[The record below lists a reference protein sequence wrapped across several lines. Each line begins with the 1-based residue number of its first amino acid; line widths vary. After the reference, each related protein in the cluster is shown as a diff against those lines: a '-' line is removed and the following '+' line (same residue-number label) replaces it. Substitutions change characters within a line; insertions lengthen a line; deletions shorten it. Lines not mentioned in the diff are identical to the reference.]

1 MYDAFYRMHKAYH
14 SKYSYNPSLIIGNK
28 NLKNTALMKY
38 ANESLKKS
46 IRKIQDRY
54 NKDTNYKLKKNINRE
69 LTRMNHVNSDAHFI
83 LDVTIF
89 SGICLGLLST
99 YLVNYFMNR

>member
-1 MYDAFYRMHKAYH
+1 MYDACCRLHKAYH
-14 SKYSYNPSLIIGNK
+14 LKHSYNPGLIIGNK
-28 NLKNTALMKY
+28 NLKNSALMKY

-54 NKDTNYKLKKNINRE
+54 NKDTKYKLKKHLNRE
-69 LTRMNHVNSDAHFI
+69 LTRMNHVNDDAHSI

-89 SGICLGLLST
+89 SGIWVGLLST
-99 YLVNYFMNR
+99 YLVHYFMNR